1 MDQRRR
7 LSTQRLGAIPDGEI
21 KRPKTWLWQDV
32 RTRKVLAART
42 DKSEN
47 TDTIRLSL
55 LDVISRYG
63 LPKHLTIDNTRAAA
77 NKKMTAGK
85 TATAIK

>member
-1 MDQRRR
+1 MALARC
-7 LSTQRLGAIPDGEI
+7 SHP
-21 KRPKTWLWQDV
+21 
-32 RTRKVLAART
+32 KVLAART

-77 NKKMTAGK
+77 NKKMTGGVK